1 MNNKKILFSII
12 IPTFNEEKFIP
23 KLLNDIKNQKYK
35 NFEVIIIDGLSSDK
49 TKEVVDKFKNYFS
62 LLVINSNK
70 KNVAAQRNFGVK
82 KAIGDYLIFLDAD
95 ARVRKTFLNK
105 LNYFINK
112 NKGLL
117 FIPYSIPDKKH
128 YQYKPFFDIVNLL
141 IELSQKLPRKFSL
154 GGSIIIEKNFFNLIG
169 GFDESLYISE
179 DHELIQRASY
189 WGVNVKFLKNNPVAF
204 SLRRMEKEG
213 QLKFLYKYFIAFTK
227 RLLTKEEIKNK
238 IFEYE
243 MGGHIYNDLKKE
255 DFITNY
261 INKIKKLFKEFK
273 KTIMKI

>member
-1 MNNKKILFSII
+1 MNNKKIFFSII
-12 IPTFNEEKFIP
+12 IPTFNEEKFID

-35 NFEVIIIDGLSSDK
+35 NFEIVVIDGLSKDK
-49 TKEVVDKFKNYFS
+49 TKTVVNKFKEYFK
-62 LLVINSNK
+62 LLFIESDR
-70 KNVAAQRNFGVK
+70 KNVSAQRNFGAQ
-82 KAIGDYLIFLDAD
+82 KAIGEYLIFLDAD
-95 ARVRKTFLNK
+95 ARIRKTFLSK

-117 FIPYSIPDKKH
+117 FIPYSIPDKRH
-128 YQYKPFFDIVNLL
+128 YQYKPFFDIINLL
-141 IELSQKLPRKFSL
+141 IEFSQKLPRKFSL
-154 GGSIIIEKNFFNLIG
+154 GGSMIIERNFFKLIE

-179 DHELIQRASY
+179 DHELIQRASQ

-273 KTIMKI
+273 KTIVKI